1 MEQIRKTVVGVY
13 HVFGQ
18 QAKIAVITDVNV
30 DEEYF
35 VCDML
40 NGVET
45 VLAAGKKVPFWQAPF
60 DLDGNERRILGMTPL
75 DADGKP
81 EKKPATM
88 QSKDKPAVPAE
99 KKTERTFQMKPINP
113 KPVEKKP
120 EAKPAPKGKTK
131 K

>member
-1 MEQIRKTVVGVY
+1 MELLRKKVVGVY

-45 VLAAGKKVPFWQAPF
+45 VLAAKKKVPFWQAPF
-60 DLDGNERRILGMTPL
+60 ELGDDEKLALGLPL
-75 DADGKP
+75 DEQKP
-81 EKKPATM
+81 KAATKK
-88 QSKDKPAVPAE
+88 S
-99 KKTERTFQMKPINP
+99 
-113 KPVEKKP
+113 
-120 EAKPAPKGKTK
+120 APKAK